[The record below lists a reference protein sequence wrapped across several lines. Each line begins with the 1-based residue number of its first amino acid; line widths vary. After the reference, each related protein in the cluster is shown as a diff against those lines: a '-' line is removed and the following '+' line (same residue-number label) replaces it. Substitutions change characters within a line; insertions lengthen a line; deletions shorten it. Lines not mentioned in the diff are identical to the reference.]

1 MKLDYLKEKKEL
13 VSVVLLGVSAF
24 LAVLILVK
32 LTGFFTAPAKAEL
45 LVKKAVAQNNT
56 DANDIDKYFAKYK
69 ALANELKK
77 NNLFAPPPPKQHPVK
92 EVWGIF
98 GNEVLI
104 KDKWY
109 KVGDK
114 VGDAKIVAI
123 GPTEVTIEWDGK
135 EKTFAPI
142 DSKGSSQPG
151 GPRGSRA
158 TASSGGPGGGSAQ
171 MVTIQSEGR
180 PMVRPEGG
188 RGPGRGGMG
197 GGMEGMRER
206 FQNMSEAERNR
217 VMAEMRERRERYM
230 NMSEAEREKF
240 RAEMRE
246 RFGGGRPPGG
256 GRPSGGG
263 RSSGGE
269 RPSGGERR
277 SGGGRRGGR

>member
-1 MKLDYLKEKKEL
+1 MKIDYLKDLREKKEL

-32 LTGFFTAPAKAEL
+32 VTGFFTAPAKAEL
-45 LVKKAVAQNNT
+45 LVKNAVAQNNT

-77 NNLFAPPPPKQHPVK
+77 NNLFAPPATKQHPVK

-109 KVGDK
+109 KIDDT

-142 DSKGSSQPG
+142 DSKSSSQPG
-151 GPRGSRA
+151 GSRA
-158 TASSGGPGGGSAQ
+158 TARGGPTRPGGGSAQ
-171 MVTIQSEGR
+171 MVTIPLPGR
-180 PMVRPEGG
+180 PMSGSGDVIKR
-188 RGPGRGGMG
+188 MS
-197 GGMEGMRER
+197 ER
-206 FQNMSEAERNR
+206 FQNMSEADRDKFKA
-217 VMAEMRERRERYM
+217 VMKKRSEEYKK
-230 NMSEAEREKF
+230 MSEEERIQFKS
-240 RAEMRE
+240 EMIKK
-246 RFGGGRPPGG
+246 FGGGGPGG
-256 GRPSGGG
+256 GRGPDGGK
-263 RSSGGE
+263 R
-269 RPSGGERR
+269 
-277 SGGGRRGGR
+277 

>member
-13 VSVVLLGVSAF
+13 VSVVLLGISVF

-32 LTGFFTAPAKAEL
+32 VTSFFTAPAKAEL

-56 DANDIDKYFAKYK
+56 DANDMDKYFARYK

-77 NNLFAPPPPKQHPVK
+77 NNLFAPPAPKQHPIK

-109 KVGDK
+109 EIGAT

-123 GPTEVTIEWDGK
+123 RPTEVTIEWDGK
-135 EKTFAPI
+135 EKIFAPI

-158 TASSGGPGGGSAQ
+158 TASSGRPGGGSAQ
-171 MVTIQSEGR
+171 MVAVGSERR
-180 PMVRPEGG
+180 PMGRPEGG

-197 GGMEGMRER
+197 GMRDR
-206 FQNMSEAERNR
+206 
-217 VMAEMRERRERYM
+217 
-230 NMSEAEREKF
+230 F
-240 RAEMRE
+240 RAEMQVRRAEQDQENYRKLQEMWPTLPEETRE
-246 RFGGGRPPGG
+246 KIRDIQ
-256 GRPSGGG
+256 
-263 RSSGGE
+263 E
-269 RPSGGERR
+269 RWPTMSEEERDR
-277 SGGGRRGGR
+277 VRAGNLE

>member
-13 VSVVLLGVSAF
+13 VSVVLHGVSAF

-32 LTGFFTAPAKAEL
+32 VTGFFTAPAKAEL
-45 LVKKAVAQNNT
+45 LVKKAVAQNNAGAE
-56 DANDIDKYFAKYK
+56 DVDKYFAKYK

-77 NNLFAPPPPKQHPVK
+77 NNLFAPPAAKQHPVK

-109 KVGDK
+109 KIDDT

-142 DSKGSSQPG
+142 DSKSSSQPG
-151 GPRGSRA
+151 GSRGSRGSRA
-158 TASSGGPGGGSAQ
+158 TASSGGPGGGRAE
-171 MVTIQSEGR
+171 MVTIRSEGR
-180 PMVRPEGG
+180 PMGRPEGG
-188 RGPGRGGMG
+188 RGSSRGGMERFIG
-197 GGMEGMRER
+197 GMRER
-206 FQNMSEAERNR
+206 FQNMPEADRDR
-217 VMAEMRERRERYM
+217 FRAEMQERRGRYM

-246 RFGGGRPPGG
+246 RFGGGRSGG
-256 GRPSGGG
+256 GRPSGGERG
-263 RSSGGE
+263 SGGS
-269 RPSGGERR
+269 RG

>member
-13 VSVVLLGVSAF
+13 VSVVLLGVSAV

-32 LTGFFTAPAKAEL
+32 VRGFFTAPARAESL
-45 LVKKAVAQNNT
+45 IKTAIEQNNT
-56 DANDIDKYFAKYK
+56 VPNDMDKYFAKYK

-109 KVGDK
+109 KIGATVGE
-114 VGDAKIVAI
+114 AKIVAI
-123 GPTEVTIEWDGK
+123 GPTKVTIEWDGK

-142 DSKGSSQPG
+142 DAGGSSQPG

-158 TASSGGPGGGSAQ
+158 TAGSGGPGGGSAQ
-171 MVTIQSEGR
+171 MVTIRSEGG

-188 RGPGRGGMG
+188 RGPDRGGMG
-197 GGMEGMRER
+197 GFMGGMGGMREMRER
-206 FQNMSEAERNR
+206 FQNMSEAER
-217 VMAEMRERRERYM
+217 ER
-230 NMSEAEREKF
+230 F

-246 RFGGGRPPGG
+246 RFGGGRP
-256 GRPSGGG
+256 
-263 RSSGGE
+263 
-269 RPSGGERR
+269 
-277 SGGGRRGGR
+277 GGGRRGGR

>member
-56 DANDIDKYFAKYK
+56 DANDMDKYFVEYKKLAK
-69 ALANELKK
+69 ALKE
-77 NNLFAPPPPKQHPVK
+77 NNLFAPPAPKQHPVK

-98 GNEVLI
+98 GDEVI
-104 KDKWY
+104 IRDKLY
-109 KVGDK
+109 KLGDM

-123 GPTEVTIEWDGK
+123 GPTKVTIEWDGK
-135 EKTFAPI
+135 KKTFAPL
-142 DSKGSSQPG
+142 DAGSSSQPG

-158 TASSGGPGGGSAQ
+158 TARGGPPRPGGGSAQ
-171 MVTIQSEGR
+171 MVTIQSQGR
-180 PMVRPEGG
+180 PTGG
-188 RGPGRGGMG
+188 RGGMMGGGMG
-197 GGMEGMRER
+197 GGMERFRGMGER
-206 FQNMSEAERNR
+206 MQNMSEADRGR
-217 VMAEMRERRERYM
+217 FVAEMHERRERYT
-230 NMSEAEREKF
+230 NMSEAERERF

-246 RFGGGRPPGG
+246 RFGGGRP
-256 GRPSGGG
+256 GGG

-269 RPSGGERR
+269 RGPS
-277 SGGGRRGGR
+277 GGRRGGR

>member
-32 LTGFFTAPAKAEL
+32 VTGFFTAPAKAEL

-56 DANDIDKYFAKYK
+56 DANDMDKYFAKYK

-109 KVGDK
+109 KIGATVGE
-114 VGDAKIVAI
+114 AKIVAI

-142 DSKGSSQPG
+142 DAKGSSQPG
-151 GPRGSRA
+151 GPKGSRA
-158 TASSGGPGGGSAQ
+158 TASSGGPGGGRAE

-188 RGPGRGGMG
+188 RGPGRGGMEG
-197 GGMEGMRER
+197 FMGGMRER
-206 FQNMSEAERNR
+206 FQNMSEADRDR
-217 VMAEMRERRERYM
+217 FRAQMQERRERYT

-246 RFGGGRPPGG
+246 RFGGGRPGG
-256 GRPSGGG
+256 GRPSGG
-263 RSSGGE
+263 E
-269 RPSGGERR
+269 RG